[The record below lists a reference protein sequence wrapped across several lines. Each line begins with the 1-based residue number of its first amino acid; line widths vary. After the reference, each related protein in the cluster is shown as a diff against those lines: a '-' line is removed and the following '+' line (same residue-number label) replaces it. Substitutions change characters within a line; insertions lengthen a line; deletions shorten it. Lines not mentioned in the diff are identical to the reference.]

1 MTTFFC
7 HKVCN
12 VILSSPTLLPSPDQ
26 IMSQQAAGGFITF
39 IPPPYAQVSGV
50 TGKGDRAEEL
60 ELCAE
65 PLNTRG

>member
-1 MTTFFC
+1 
-7 HKVCN
+7 
-12 VILSSPTLLPSPDQ
+12 
-26 IMSQQAAGGFITF
+26 MSQQAAGGFITF